1 MPVAPPTPPMSDIT
15 VMIEAFG
22 NVGTM
27 VPAATCWA
35 SSPWNTEMARAMM
48 PKNMMTPNRIL
59 WSRHLIVFAV
69 LSSSYA
75 ETKDEAYRSTEPTR
89 CQSEEPEATGTQG
102 YDTRRSENG
111 GSGSRICHQ
120 S

>member
-1 MPVAPPTPPMSDIT
+1 MPVALPTPPMSDIT
-15 VMIEAFG
+15 VMIEMFG

-27 VPAATCWA
+27 VPAAT
-35 SSPWNTEMARAMM
+35 ARASCPWSSELARART
-48 PKNMMTPNRIL
+48 PKNIRTPNRIRL
-59 WSRHLIVFAV
+59 SRHLIVFAV

-111 GSGSRICHQ
+111 GTGSRICHQ